1 MSYKRP
7 LPAGIVLE
15 TLGTVTSTND
25 IVRER
30 ASEGALGPLWV
41 RATSQTK
48 GRGRR
53 GRSWLGAPGNLFM
66 TGLLTLDVSPS
77 QAANLS
83 FVAALA
89 VAEAIEAVVPSSL
102 VGLKWP
108 NDVLLDGQKC
118 CGILLE
124 SWESTFGL
132 QVVVGIGINVK
143 SQPDNI
149 DQAITCLADHA
160 LPNSNACDAATLFEF
175 VLSSFHYWLAL
186 WREQGFEVIRD
197 AWLARAMGVGQPIVA
212 RLPNETL
219 EGVFV
224 GLAPDGALLLQRA
237 DGLMRQISAGDVFFP
252 A

>member
-7 LPAGIVLE
+7 LPKGIVLE
-15 TLGTVTSTND
+15 HLGEVTSTND
-25 IVRER
+25 IIRER
-30 ASEGALGPLWV
+30 ATNGAHGPLWV
-41 RATSQTK
+41 RASSQTK

-53 GRSWLGAPGNLFM
+53 GRSWLSAPGNLFM
-66 TGLLTLDVSPS
+66 TGLMTLKASPS
-77 QAANLS
+77 EAANLS
-83 FVAALA
+83 FIAALA

-102 VGLKWP
+102 ISLKWP
-108 NDVLLDGQKC
+108 NDVLLDGEKC

-124 SWESTFGL
+124 SWDSPHGL
-132 QVVVGIGINVK
+132 QVAVGIGINVL

-149 DQAITCLADHA
+149 DQMITCLADHA
-160 LPNSNACDAATLFEF
+160 LPSGNNCEAATLFEF
-175 VLSSFHYWLAL
+175 VLCSFHHWLAL
-186 WREQGFEVIRD
+186 WREQGFEAIRN
-197 AWLARAMGVGQPIVA
+197 AWLARAKGLGQPLIA

-224 GLAPDGALLLQRA
+224 GLAQDGALILQMR

>member
-1 MSYKRP
+1 MSYRRP
-7 LPAGIVLE
+7 LPTGIVLE
-15 TLGTVTSTND
+15 HLAEVTSTND

-30 ASEGALGPLWV
+30 AREGALGPLWI

-53 GRSWLGAPGNLFM
+53 GRSWLSAPGNLFM
-66 TGLLTLDVSPS
+66 TGLLTLEVRPS
-77 QAANLS
+77 EAANLS

-89 VAEAIEAVVPSSL
+89 VAEAVEAVVPPSL
-102 VGLKWP
+102 IGLKWP

-124 SWESTFGL
+124 SWDSAAGL
-132 QVVVGIGINVK
+132 QIAIGIGINVL

-149 DQAITCLADHA
+149 DQIITCLADHA
-160 LPNSNACDAATLFEF
+160 LPDSNDCEAATLFEF

-186 WREQGFEVIRD
+186 WREQGFEVIRT
-197 AWLARAMGVGQPIVA
+197 AWLERALGLGQPIIV
-212 RLPNETL
+212 RLPNETC
-219 EGVFV
+219 EGIFV
-224 GLAPDGALLLQRA
+224 GLASDGALNLQLSNGR
-237 DGLMRQISAGDVFFP
+237 LRQISAGDVFFP